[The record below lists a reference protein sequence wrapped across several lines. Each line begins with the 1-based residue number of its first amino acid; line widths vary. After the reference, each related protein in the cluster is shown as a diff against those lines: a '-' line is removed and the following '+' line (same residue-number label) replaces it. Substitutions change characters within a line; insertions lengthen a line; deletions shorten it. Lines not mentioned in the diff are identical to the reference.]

1 MMYLLSWVTRL
12 LPGGGVLSFLAPALL
27 AVGALIAVVLTAA
40 SSEAAGPPP
49 DLGSDFN
56 LPSFFL
62 EQGRPAPV
70 FAPRSPQSLPTPTP
84 TPTATPAPTTESPC
98 ENGVVVPADI
108 SNPGLLAD
116 CELLWAM
123 KQGFTNADEK
133 LNWNAETSILAWDG
147 IHCLSSNWRVDRVD
161 LGRTAYLSTGLTISY
176 DLTGTLKM
184 PADLVEA
191 GGLSEAHQFDLRQN
205 HLEGPI
211 PTQLGSLDKLQILDL
226 GGNNFTGSIP
236 TQLGN
241 LDLLED
247 LSLAHNRLSGSIPTS
262 LGNLVDLEELHL
274 SYNQLS
280 GSIPASLGS
289 LLKLEQLDLMDNRLT
304 GPIPSQLGN
313 LKNHLFS
320 LTLAHNRL
328 SGTIPASLTKLTKL
342 DTLWL
347 EGGRFSGC
355 IPVALQNIEDHDLH
369 SLDINF
375 CVEPGKQAQADD
387 RAVLVELYNS
397 TGGENWKKQ
406 WNWLSNLPLYK
417 WDGIG
422 TDDEGRVTVVNLS
435 DAGLTGALPASLGNL
450 SKLEWLELSRNRE
463 LTGSLPSTIG
473 KLSNLKHLEIEST
486 QLSGPL
492 HASLGNLTKLE
503 YISFNGSDLTG
514 SVPASLGNLS
524 QLEELD
530 LVHNNLTGSIPSELG
545 KLSKLK
551 RLWVRGN
558 ELTSIP
564 SELGNL
570 DNLESVSLL
579 YNPFE
584 DDSCIPDGLRDVP
597 YHDLDFLRLNFCGG
611 GRPGPPEGGSPW
623 EWGY

>member
-1 MMYLLSWVTRL
+1 MYLLSWVTRL

-27 AVGALIAVVLTAA
+27 AVAALIAVVLTVA
-40 SSEAAGPPP
+40 SSEASGPPP

-133 LNWNAETSILAWDG
+133 LNWNAETSILEWDG
-147 IHCLSSNWRVDRVD
+147 IHCTSVRSRVVTLD
-161 LGRTAYLSTGLTISY
+161 LGRYASLTTGLTISY

-205 HLEGPI
+205 DLAGLHPH
-211 PTQLGSLDKLQILDL
+211 PTGQPGQAADSGLGRQQFHGLHPRF
-226 GGNNFTGSIP
+226 NWATW
-236 TQLGN
+236 T
-241 LDLLED
+241 LLED
-247 LSLAHNRLSGSIPTS
+247 LSLGHNQLTGSIPTS
-262 LGNLVDLEELHL
+262 LGNLADLEELHL

-280 GSIPASLGS
+280 GSIPASLGK
-289 LLKLEQLDLMDNRLT
+289 LLRLEQLDLMDNRLT

-328 SGTIPASLTKLTKL
+328 SGTIPTSLSGLSKL

-355 IPVALQNIEDHDLH
+355 IPTALQNIEDHDLH
-369 SLDINF
+369 SLDVNF

-387 RAVLVELYNS
+387 RAALVELYNS

-435 DAGLTGALPASLGNL
+435 ERQVDWHLTGLAGQPLKTGTPGPVPQPRLDRPLAVHHWQPVQSETRRYGEHKIERSLTRLAGQPVQA
-450 SKLEWLELSRNRE
+450 
-463 LTGSLPSTIG
+463 GVY
-473 KLSNLKHLEIEST
+473 
-486 QLSGPL
+486 QL
-492 HASLGNLTKLE
+492 
-503 YISFNGSDLTG
+503 
-514 SVPASLGNLS
+514 
-524 QLEELD
+524 QWQ
-530 LVHNNLTGSIPSELG
+530 
-545 KLSKLK
+545 
-551 RLWVRGN
+551 RL
-558 ELTSIP
+558 
-564 SELGNL
+564 
-570 DNLESVSLL
+570 
-579 YNPFE
+579 
-584 DDSCIPDGLRDVP
+584 DGLRTGLSGQPVSTGRTGS
-597 YHDLDFLRLNFCGG
+597 RLQQLNGLHTVRAG
-611 GRPGPPEGGSPW
+611 
-623 EWGY
+623 